1 MNQPVNYNEHPPR
14 AGTYRTLSPISAKL
28 VMERIRLASLRTAQK
43 TNASSPILI
52 ACLLA
57 GAMSILIGCG
67 DKGQAAGAGQQQ
79 PPPPGVTLA
88 KVEQKEITEYDEF
101 TGRVDALETVEVRPR
116 ISGYLQEVR
125 FQSGQLVKKGE
136 VLFVIDPRWQQA
148 ALDAAEAE
156 LARSKSRFANVERE
170 AKRAEALLAEKAVST
185 EEVESRRS
193 KLSEARSLFQAAQA
207 TRNTAALDLQF
218 TEVKAPIAGRIS
230 RALVTTGNYVSGVS
244 GVNTL
249 LTTLVTT
256 DPVYVYTDIDE
267 TTLLKLNRL
276 NREGKI
282 LTQDGHIPVEVGL
295 SDEEGFPAK
304 GAVESFDNHVNPA
317 TGSLVLRAIVPN
329 ADGKFIPGLFA
340 RIRVPGSER
349 KQVLFIS
356 DRAIGTDQSQ
366 KFVLTLSSTNTAEYR
381 PVKIGPLIEGRR
393 VIRDG
398 LKAGE
403 QVVVNGMSRVRP
415 GMPVTPQ
422 LESSASIAPVP
433 KFAER

>member
-1 MNQPVNYNEHPPR
+1 M
-14 AGTYRTLSPISAKL
+14 
-28 VMERIRLASLRTAQK
+28 
-43 TNASSPILI
+43 I
-52 ACLLA
+52 AYLLA
-57 GAMSILIGCG
+57 GAMSILIGFG
-67 DKGQAAGAGQQQ
+67 DKGHAAGAGQQ

-88 KVEQKEITEYDEF
+88 KVEQNEI
-101 TGRVDALETVEVRPR
+101 
-116 ISGYLQEVR
+116 
-125 FQSGQLVKKGE
+125 
-136 VLFVIDPRWQQA
+136 
-148 ALDAAEAE
+148 
-156 LARSKSRFANVERE
+156 
-170 AKRAEALLAEKAVST
+170 
-185 EEVESRRS
+185 
-193 KLSEARSLFQAAQA
+193 
-207 TRNTAALDLQF
+207 

-340 RIRVPGSER
+340 RIRRKTTSRCVPP
-349 KQVLFIS
+349 KP
-356 DRAIGTDQSQ
+356 
-366 KFVLTLSSTNTAEYR
+366 NW
-381 PVKIGPLIEGRR
+381 
-393 VIRDG
+393 
-398 LKAGE
+398 
-403 QVVVNGMSRVRP
+403 
-415 GMPVTPQ
+415 PQ
-422 LESSASIAPVP
+422 
-433 KFAER
+433 